1 MKCPNCGID
10 NPSSITVC
18 QCGYSLATGPDL
30 EKSLAK
36 QAQEIREEVKKIH
49 TVDSDVQAEVGEESK
64 TVKGNREREISLSLR
79 DNQLQEDKDTRMARA
94 FGFGGILVWVLVI
107 LPSVWEWWFPE
118 TVAPDW
124 KRILVAGLLAPFFY
138 AVGAAI
144 GASIAPHHSP
154 TARR

>member
-36 QAQEIREEVKKIH
+36 HAQEIREEVKKIH
-49 TVDSDVQAEVGEESK
+49 TVDSDVP
-64 TVKGNREREISLSLR
+64 REEISTIM
-79 DNQLQEDKDTRMARA
+79 ERA
-94 FGFGGILVWVLVI
+94 FGFSGIFVWVSVI

-124 KRILVAGLLAPFFY
+124 KQILVAGLLAPFFY
-138 AVGAAI
+138 GVGTAI
-144 GASIAPHHSP
+144 GASITARHSP

>member
-1 MKCPNCGID
+1 MKCPNCGLE

-36 QAQEIREEVKKIH
+36 QAQKIREEVKKIH
-49 TVDSDVQAEVGEESK
+49 TVDSDVP
-64 TVKGNREREISLSLR
+64 REEISTIM
-79 DNQLQEDKDTRMARA
+79 ERA
-94 FGFGGILVWVLVI
+94 FGFGGIFVWVSVI

-118 TVAPDW
+118 TVGPDW
-124 KRILVAGLLAPFFY
+124 KQILVAGLLAPFFY
-138 AVGAAI
+138 GVGAAI

>member
-1 MKCPNCGID
+1 MKCPNCGLE

-36 QAQEIREEVKKIH
+36 QAQKIREEVKKIH
-49 TVDSDVQAEVGEESK
+49 TVDSDVP
-64 TVKGNREREISLSLR
+64 REEISTIMEL
-79 DNQLQEDKDTRMARA
+79 A
-94 FGFGGILVWVLVI
+94 FGFLGIFVWVSVI

-124 KRILVAGLLAPFFY
+124 KQILVAGLLAPFFY
-138 AVGAAI
+138 GVGAAI

>member
-1 MKCPNCGID
+1 MRCPNCGID

-36 QAQEIREEVKKIH
+36 HAQEIREEVKKIH
-49 TVDSDVQAEVGEESK
+49 TVDSDVP
-64 TVKGNREREISLSLR
+64 REEISTIMEL
-79 DNQLQEDKDTRMARA
+79 A
-94 FGFGGILVWVLVI
+94 FGFGGIFVWVSVI

-124 KRILVAGLLAPFFY
+124 KQILVAGLLAPFFY
-138 AVGAAI
+138 GVGAAI
-144 GASIAPHHSP
+144 GASIATRHSP

>member
-1 MKCPNCGID
+1 MKCPNCGLE

-36 QAQEIREEVKKIH
+36 QAQKIREEVKKIH
-49 TVDSDVQAEVGEESK
+49 TVDSDVP
-64 TVKGNREREISLSLR
+64 REEISTIMEL
-79 DNQLQEDKDTRMARA
+79 A
-94 FGFGGILVWVLVI
+94 FGFWGIFVWVSVI

-124 KRILVAGLLAPFFY
+124 KQILVAGLLAPFFY
-138 AVGAAI
+138 GVGAAI

>member
-1 MKCPNCGID
+1 MKCPNCGLE

-49 TVDSDVQAEVGEESK
+49 TVDSDVPREEISTIKVDSDVQAEFM
-64 TVKGNREREISLSLR
+64 ERV
-79 DNQLQEDKDTRMARA
+79 
-94 FGFGGILVWVLVI
+94 FGFWGILVWLLVI

-124 KRILVAGLLAPFFY
+124 NQTLVAGLLIPFFY
-138 AVGAAI
+138 GVGAAI
-144 GASIAPHHSP
+144 GASIAARHSP

>member
-1 MKCPNCGID
+1 MKCPNCGLE

-36 QAQEIREEVKKIH
+36 QAQKIREEVKKIH
-49 TVDSDVQAEVGEESK
+49 TVDSDVP
-64 TVKGNREREISLSLR
+64 REEISTIMEL
-79 DNQLQEDKDTRMARA
+79 A
-94 FGFGGILVWVLVI
+94 FGFSGIFVWVSVI

-124 KRILVAGLLAPFFY
+124 KQILVAGLLAPFFY
-138 AVGAAI
+138 GVGAAI

>member
-1 MKCPNCGID
+1 MKCPNCGLE

-36 QAQEIREEVKKIH
+36 QAQKIREEVKKIH
-49 TVDSDVQAEVGEESK
+49 TVDSDVP
-64 TVKGNREREISLSLR
+64 REEISTFM
-79 DNQLQEDKDTRMARA
+79 ERA
-94 FGFGGILVWVLVI
+94 FGFWGILVWLLVI

-124 KRILVAGLLAPFFY
+124 KQILVAGLLDPFFY
-138 AVGAAI
+138 GVAQRSVRQLPLTTHLRQEGRI
-144 GASIAPHHSP
+144 PSDSVLQV
-154 TARR
+154 

>member
-36 QAQEIREEVKKIH
+36 HAQEIREEVKKIH
-49 TVDSDVQAEVGEESK
+49 NVDSDVPREEIR
-64 TVKGNREREISLSLR
+64 TIMEL
-79 DNQLQEDKDTRMARA
+79 A
-94 FGFGGILVWVLVI
+94 FGFGGIFVWVSVI
-107 LPSVWEWWFPE
+107 SPSVWEWWFPE
-118 TVAPDW
+118 TVDPDW
-124 KRILVAGLLAPFFY
+124 KQLLVAGLLAPFFY
-138 AVGAAI
+138 GVGAAI

>member
-1 MKCPNCGID
+1 MKCPNCGLE

-36 QAQEIREEVKKIH
+36 QAQKIREEVKKIH
-49 TVDSDVQAEVGEESK
+49 TVDSDVP
-64 TVKGNREREISLSLR
+64 REEISTIMEL
-79 DNQLQEDKDTRMARA
+79 A
-94 FGFGGILVWVLVI
+94 FGLGGIFVWVSVI

-124 KRILVAGLLAPFFY
+124 KQILVAGLLAPFFY
-138 AVGAAI
+138 GVGAAI

>member
-1 MKCPNCGID
+1 MRCPNCGID

-49 TVDSDVQAEVGEESK
+49 TVDSDVP
-64 TVKGNREREISLSLR
+64 REEISTIMEL
-79 DNQLQEDKDTRMARA
+79 A
-94 FGFGGILVWVLVI
+94 FGFSGIFVWVSVI

-124 KRILVAGLLAPFFY
+124 KQILVAGLLAPFFY
-138 AVGAAI
+138 GVGAAI

>member
-1 MKCPNCGID
+1 MRCPNCGID

-36 QAQEIREEVKKIH
+36 HAQEIREEVKKIH
-49 TVDSDVQAEVGEESK
+49 TVDSDVPREEISTIKVDSDVQAEFM
-64 TVKGNREREISLSLR
+64 ERV
-79 DNQLQEDKDTRMARA
+79 
-94 FGFGGILVWVLVI
+94 FGFWGILVWLLVI

-124 KRILVAGLLAPFFY
+124 NQTLVAGLLIPFFY
-138 AVGAAI
+138 GVGAAI
-144 GASIAPHHSP
+144 GASIAARHSP

>member
-1 MKCPNCGID
+1 MKCPNCGLE

-18 QCGYSLATGPDL
+18 QCGYRLATGPDL

-36 QAQEIREEVKKIH
+36 QAQKIREEVKKIH
-49 TVDSDVQAEVGEESK
+49 TVDSDVP
-64 TVKGNREREISLSLR
+64 REEISTIMEL
-79 DNQLQEDKDTRMARA
+79 A
-94 FGFGGILVWVLVI
+94 FGFSGIFVWVSVI

-124 KRILVAGLLAPFFY
+124 KQILVAGLLAPFFY
-138 AVGAAI
+138 GVGAAI

>member
-1 MKCPNCGID
+1 MKCPNCGLE

-49 TVDSDVQAEVGEESK
+49 TVDSDVP
-64 TVKGNREREISLSLR
+64 REEISTIMEL
-79 DNQLQEDKDTRMARA
+79 A
-94 FGFGGILVWVLVI
+94 FGFWGIFVWVSVI

-124 KRILVAGLLAPFFY
+124 KQILVAGLLAPFFY
-138 AVGAAI
+138 GVGAAI

>member
-1 MKCPNCGID
+1 MKCPNCGLE

-36 QAQEIREEVKKIH
+36 QAQKIREEVKKIH
-49 TVDSDVQAEVGEESK
+49 TVDSDVP
-64 TVKGNREREISLSLR
+64 REEISTIM
-79 DNQLQEDKDTRMARA
+79 ERA
-94 FGFGGILVWVLVI
+94 FGFGGIFVWVSVI

-124 KRILVAGLLAPFFY
+124 KQLLVAGLLAPFFY
-138 AVGAAI
+138 GVGAAI

>member
-1 MKCPNCGID
+1 MRCPNCGID

-18 QCGYSLATGPDL
+18 QCGYETPDL

-49 TVDSDVQAEVGEESK
+49 TVDSDVP
-64 TVKGNREREISLSLR
+64 REEISTIM
-79 DNQLQEDKDTRMARA
+79 ERA
-94 FGFGGILVWVLVI
+94 FGFWGILVWLLVI

-124 KRILVAGLLAPFFY
+124 NQTLVAGLLIPFFY
-138 AVGAAI
+138 GVGAAI
-144 GASIAPHHSP
+144 GASIAARHSP

>member
-1 MKCPNCGID
+1 MKCPNCGLE

-36 QAQEIREEVKKIH
+36 HAQEIREEVKKIH
-49 TVDSDVQAEVGEESK
+49 TVDSDVP
-64 TVKGNREREISLSLR
+64 REEISTIM
-79 DNQLQEDKDTRMARA
+79 ERA
-94 FGFGGILVWVLVI
+94 FGFWGVSVWVLVI
-107 LPSVWEWWFPE
+107 LPSIWEWWFPE

-124 KRILVAGLLAPFFY
+124 KQTLVAGLLIPFFY
-138 AVGAAI
+138 GVGAAI
-144 GASIAPHHSP
+144 GASITARHSP

>member
-1 MKCPNCGID
+1 MKCPNCGLE

-36 QAQEIREEVKKIH
+36 QAQKIREEVKKIH
-49 TVDSDVQAEVGEESK
+49 TVDSDVP
-64 TVKGNREREISLSLR
+64 REEISTIM
-79 DNQLQEDKDTRMARA
+79 ERA
-94 FGFGGILVWVLVI
+94 FGFGGIFVWVSVI

-124 KRILVAGLLAPFFY
+124 KQILVAGLLAPFFY
-138 AVGAAI
+138 GVGAAI

>member
-1 MKCPNCGID
+1 MRCPNCGID

-36 QAQEIREEVKKIH
+36 QAQKIREEVKKIH
-49 TVDSDVQAEVGEESK
+49 AVDSDVPREETS
-64 TVKGNREREISLSLR
+64 TIME
-79 DNQLQEDKDTRMARA
+79 RA
-94 FGFGGILVWVLVI
+94 FGFWGIFVWVSVI

-124 KRILVAGLLAPFFY
+124 KQILVAGLLAPFFY
-138 AVGAAI
+138 GVGAAI
-144 GASIAPHHSP
+144 GASIAAHHSP

>member
-1 MKCPNCGID
+1 MKCPNCGLE

-49 TVDSDVQAEVGEESK
+49 TVDSDVPREETS
-64 TVKGNREREISLSLR
+64 TIMEL
-79 DNQLQEDKDTRMARA
+79 A
-94 FGFGGILVWVLVI
+94 FGFWGIFVWVSVI

-124 KRILVAGLLAPFFY
+124 KQILVAGLLAPFFY
-138 AVGAAI
+138 GVGAAI

>member
-1 MKCPNCGID
+1 MRCPNCGID

-49 TVDSDVQAEVGEESK
+49 TVDSDVP
-64 TVKGNREREISLSLR
+64 REEISTIMEL
-79 DNQLQEDKDTRMARA
+79 A
-94 FGFGGILVWVLVI
+94 FGFSGIFVWVSVI

-124 KRILVAGLLAPFFY
+124 KQLLVAGLLAPFFY
-138 AVGAAI
+138 GVGAAI

>member
-1 MKCPNCGID
+1 MKCPNCGLE

-36 QAQEIREEVKKIH
+36 QAQKIREEVKKIH
-49 TVDSDVQAEVGEESK
+49 TVDSDVPREEISTIKVDSDVQAEFM
-64 TVKGNREREISLSLR
+64 ERV
-79 DNQLQEDKDTRMARA
+79 
-94 FGFGGILVWVLVI
+94 FGFWGILVWLLVI

-124 KRILVAGLLAPFFY
+124 KQILVAGLLAPFFY
-138 AVGAAI
+138 GVGTAI
-144 GASIAPHHSP
+144 GASITARHSP

>member
-1 MKCPNCGID
+1 MKCPNCGLE

-36 QAQEIREEVKKIH
+36 HAQEIREEVKKIH
-49 TVDSDVQAEVGEESK
+49 TVDSDVP
-64 TVKGNREREISLSLR
+64 REEISTIMEL
-79 DNQLQEDKDTRMARA
+79 A
-94 FGFGGILVWVLVI
+94 FGFSGIFVWVSVI

-124 KRILVAGLLAPFFY
+124 KQILVAGLLAPFFY
-138 AVGAAI
+138 GVGAAI
-144 GASIAPHHSP
+144 GASIAPRHSP

>member
-1 MKCPNCGID
+1 MKCPNCGLE

-36 QAQEIREEVKKIH
+36 QAQKIREEVKKIH
-49 TVDSDVQAEVGEESK
+49 TVDSDVP
-64 TVKGNREREISLSLR
+64 REEISTIM
-79 DNQLQEDKDTRMARA
+79 ERA
-94 FGFGGILVWVLVI
+94 FGFGGIFVWVSVI

-124 KRILVAGLLAPFFY
+124 KQIFVAGLLAPFFY
-138 AVGAAI
+138 GVGAAI

>member
-1 MKCPNCGID
+1 MKCPNCGLE

-36 QAQEIREEVKKIH
+36 HAQEIREEVKKIH
-49 TVDSDVQAEVGEESK
+49 TVDSDVP
-64 TVKGNREREISLSLR
+64 REEISTIMEL
-79 DNQLQEDKDTRMARA
+79 A
-94 FGFGGILVWVLVI
+94 FGFSGIFVWVSVI

-124 KRILVAGLLAPFFY
+124 KQILVAGLLAPFFY
-138 AVGAAI
+138 GVGAAI

>member
-18 QCGYSLATGPDL
+18 QCGYGKPDL

-49 TVDSDVQAEVGEESK
+49 TVDSDVP
-64 TVKGNREREISLSLR
+64 REEISTIM
-79 DNQLQEDKDTRMARA
+79 ERA
-94 FGFGGILVWVLVI
+94 FGFWGISVWVLVI

-124 KRILVAGLLAPFFY
+124 NQTLVAGLLIPFFY
-138 AVGAAI
+138 GVGAAI
-144 GASIAPHHSP
+144 GASIAARHSP

>member
-1 MKCPNCGID
+1 MRCPHCGID

-36 QAQEIREEVKKIH
+36 QAQKIREEVKKSH
-49 TVDSDVQAEVGEESK
+49 TVDSDVP
-64 TVKGNREREISLSLR
+64 REEISTIM
-79 DNQLQEDKDTRMARA
+79 ERA
-94 FGFGGILVWVLVI
+94 FGFWGISVWVLVI

-124 KRILVAGLLAPFFY
+124 NQTLVAGLLIPFFY
-138 AVGAAI
+138 GVGAAI
-144 GASIAPHHSP
+144 GASITARHSP

>member
-1 MKCPNCGID
+1 MRCPNCGID

-36 QAQEIREEVKKIH
+36 QAQKIREEVKKIH
-49 TVDSDVQAEVGEESK
+49 TVDSDVPREETS
-64 TVKGNREREISLSLR
+64 TIME
-79 DNQLQEDKDTRMARA
+79 RA
-94 FGFGGILVWVLVI
+94 FGFWGIFVWVSVI

-124 KRILVAGLLAPFFY
+124 KQLLVAGLLAPFFY
-138 AVGAAI
+138 GVGAAI

>member
-1 MKCPNCGID
+1 MKCPNCGLE

-36 QAQEIREEVKKIH
+36 QAQKIREEVKKIH
-49 TVDSDVQAEVGEESK
+49 TVDSDVP
-64 TVKGNREREISLSLR
+64 REEISTIMEL
-79 DNQLQEDKDTRMARA
+79 A
-94 FGFGGILVWVLVI
+94 FGFGGIFVWVSVI

-124 KRILVAGLLAPFFY
+124 KQILVAGLLAPFFY
-138 AVGAAI
+138 GVGAAI

>member
-1 MKCPNCGID
+1 MRCPNCGID

-36 QAQEIREEVKKIH
+36 QAQKIREEVKKIH
-49 TVDSDVQAEVGEESK
+49 TVDSDVP
-64 TVKGNREREISLSLR
+64 REEISTIMEL
-79 DNQLQEDKDTRMARA
+79 A
-94 FGFGGILVWVLVI
+94 FGFSGIFVWVSVI

-124 KRILVAGLLAPFFY
+124 KQILVAGLLAPFFY
-138 AVGAAI
+138 GVGAVI